1 MSGSLAAART
11 ALQTIKNSPQ
21 ALDAAD
27 GISLLSL
34 KHSLL
39 LSYLQSLVL
48 VAARRV
54 LGDSLTERTP
64 PAQPFGARD
73 RGPRGACPGDL
84 VDAMIE
90 DRIVLEKVDVLESKM
105 RYQIEKLVRI
115 ADGPASAPAA
125 ADDPL
130 AFKPNPMAL
139 MGDEDAHDAPA
150 KSRTTFRNDGHALKD
165 DDAIYRPP
173 RLAPVPYVEKSKNK
187 SRATRAPIP
196 SALATLAADP
206 AQPFLEST
214 SGLGGAPALASGRA
228 QYLKRLQDFEEDNF
242 TRIIQKKSDAR
253 RRQRDEEDLALGGD
267 LGGAGARG
275 GRRRAG
281 GLEDEFGEVLR
292 SVGRV
297 TARDGQGQGDGYE
310 ELRQRGKK
318 RDVLERSR
326 ASGGRRHRDA
336 SDDEPIDAPRMKK
349 RSRFE
354 QETKVAKKRLSK
366 R

>member
-1 MSGSLAAART
+1 MFPPPRLPPPTVRLFFSS
-11 ALQTIKNSPQ
+11 SPYYYS
-21 ALDAAD
+21 
-27 GISLLSL
+27 IS
-34 KHSLL
+34 
-39 LSYLQSLVL
+39 
-48 VAARRV
+48 
-54 LGDSLTERTP
+54 T
-64 PAQPFGARD
+64 
-73 RGPRGACPGDL
+73 
-84 VDAMIE
+84 
-90 DRIVLEKVDVLESKM
+90 
-105 RYQIEKLVRI
+105 
-115 ADGPASAPAA
+115 
-125 ADDPL
+125 DPL

-139 MGDEDAHDAPA
+139 MGDEDVADAPA
-150 KSRTTFRNDGHALKD
+150 KPRTTFRNDGHALKD

-187 SRATRAPIP
+187 TRATRAPIP

-318 RDVLERSR
+318 RNVLERSR
-326 ASGGRRHRDA
+326 GSDGRRDRDG

-354 QETKVAKKRLSK
+354 QETKVAKKKLSK